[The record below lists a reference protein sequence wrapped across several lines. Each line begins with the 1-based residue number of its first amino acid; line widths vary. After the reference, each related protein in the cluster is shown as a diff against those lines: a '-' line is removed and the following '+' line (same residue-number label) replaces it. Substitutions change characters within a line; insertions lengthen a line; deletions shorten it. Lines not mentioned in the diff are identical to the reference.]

1 MGAESR
7 LVGVTPPEDINP
19 VFMSKTDF
27 ARYIA
32 RSEATVSRLI
42 RQGVIVPLHDG
53 RSVTIPVRDAM
64 RRYTEY
70 LKAREHE
77 RRTPKVKEQTVAEPR
92 VYSELGERVMA
103 MGDFIVDDM
112 KPQNVPEVA
121 AEGDE

>member
-42 RQGVIVPLHDG
+42 RQGVIVSLHDG

-77 RRTPKVKEQTVAEPR
+77 RRTRKPKEQQPEPK

-112 KPQNVPEVA
+112 KPQNVPEGA